1 MHFANGTGDCTLT
14 GMHITTTTTSP
25 AAHHAA
31 ADAPEHPPI
40 ASGSA
45 LVLGSAMGNQVG
57 AALGAMAFPLIG
69 PAGVVALRQLVAATV
84 LIPAARPRVH
94 RLTWAQWWPAILLG
108 VVMSTMNLAL
118 YASIERIGLGLAVT
132 LEFLGPL
139 VVALSGSRTRR
150 EVGIAAAAAIGV
162 YVLVLPNPSTDV
174 LGVGL
179 ALLAAGCWAA
189 YILLNRT
196 VGQRMNGL
204 EGSALATATATLIY
218 LPVLVVLGRNGQLSG
233 RALAL
238 GLSAGVL
245 ASVIPYAVDMTV
257 LRRLPTQLFGV
268 LMSMHPLLAAV
279 AGAVLLGQLLAPH
292 EMVGM
297 VLVVAANIAAVLA
310 TRGPGRLSAATR
322 RGRPRRRRSRAG

>member
-1 MHFANGTGDCTLT
+1 MQLDTPH
-14 GMHITTTTTSP
+14 TTPPAT
-25 AAHHAA
+25 AAHST
-31 ADAPEHPPI
+31 DEPDRLPV

-69 PAGVVALRQLVAATV
+69 PAGVVALRQLVAVSV
-84 LIPAARPRVH
+84 LFPAARPRIRH
-94 RLTWAQWWPAILLG
+94 LRWAQWWPALLLG
-108 VVMSTMNLAL
+108 VVMSAMNLAL

-139 VVALSGSRTRR
+139 VVALGGSRSRR
-150 EVGIAAAAAIGV
+150 DVGIAVTAAVGV
-162 YVLVLPNPSTDV
+162 YVLVLPSPSTDV

-196 VGQRMNGL
+196 LGQRMDGL
-204 EGSALATATATLIY
+204 QGSAVATATATLIY
-218 LPVLVVLGRNGQLSG
+218 LPVLVVLARNGQLSG

-238 GLSAGVL
+238 GVSAGVL

-257 LRRLPTQLFGV
+257 LRRLPTRVFGV
-268 LMSMHPLLAAV
+268 LMSMHPLLAAL
-279 AGAVLLGQLLAPH
+279 AGAVLLSQLLALH
-292 EMVGM
+292 EVVGM

-310 TRGPGRLSAATR
+310 TRGPGRFSPAAR
-322 RGRPRRRRSRAG
+322 LERSRRRRSRGG

>member
-1 MHFANGTGDCTLT
+1 MRRHSAP
-14 GMHITTTTTSP
+14 TTTAATTAGDASP
-25 AAHHAA
+25 RL
-31 ADAPEHPPI
+31 PV

-45 LVLGSAMGNQVG
+45 MVLGSAMGNQVG

-69 PAGVVALRQLVAATV
+69 PAGVVGLRQVVAVSV
-84 LIPAARPRVH
+84 LFPVARPRLR
-94 RLTWAQWWPAILLG
+94 RLAWAQWWPALLLG
-108 VVMSTMNLAL
+108 VVMSAMNLAL

-139 VVALSGSRTRR
+139 AVALRGSRTSR
-150 EVGIAAAAAIGV
+150 EIGIAVTAAVGV
-162 YVLVLPNPSTDV
+162 YVLVLPSPSTDV

-204 EGSALATATATLIY
+204 EGSAVATATATAIY
-218 LPVLVVLGRNGQLSG
+218 LPVLVVLARNGQLSG

-238 GLSAGVL
+238 GISAGVL

-268 LMSMHPLLAAV
+268 LMSMHPLLAAI
-279 AGAVLLGQLLAPH
+279 AGAVLLGQLLALH
-292 EMVGM
+292 EVLGM
-297 VLVVAANIAAVLA
+297 VLVVAANVAAVLA
-310 TRGPGRLSAATR
+310 IRGPARFSPAAGHAR
-322 RGRPRRRRSRAG
+322 AGRRRSRAG

>member
-1 MHFANGTGDCTLT
+1 MH
-14 GMHITTTTTSP
+14 TTTAATPPASVP
-25 AAHHAA
+25 AAH
-31 ADAPEHPPI
+31 ADGGADMPERLPV

-45 LVLGSAMGNQVG
+45 LVLGSATGNQVG

-69 PAGVVALRQLVAATV
+69 PAGVVALRQLVAAAV
-84 LIPAARPRVH
+84 LLPAARPRVL

-150 EVGIAAAAAIGV
+150 EIAIAMTAAVGV
-162 YVLVLPNPSTDV
+162 YVLVLPSPSTDA

-189 YILLNRT
+189 YILLNRV
-196 VGQRMNGL
+196 VGQRVDGL
-204 EGSALATATATLIY
+204 QGSAVATGTATLIY

-233 RALAL
+233 RALVL
-238 GLSAGVL
+238 GVSAGVL

-257 LRRLPTQLFGV
+257 LRRLPARLFGV
-268 LMSMHPLLAAV
+268 LMSMHPLLAAL
-279 AGAVLLGQLLAPH
+279 AGAVLLSQVLALH
-292 EMVGM
+292 EIVGM
-297 VLVVAANIAAVLA
+297 LLVVVANIAAVLA
-310 TRGPGRLSAATR
+310 TRGPGRFSAAAR
-322 RGRPRRRRSRAG
+322 RGRPGRRRSPAG

>member
-1 MHFANGTGDCTLT
+1 MPLDTLDPT
-14 GMHITTTTTSP
+14 P
-25 AAHHAA
+25 AAART
-31 ADAPEHPPI
+31 ADASATAALDRPPV

-69 PAGVVALRQLVAATV
+69 PAGVVALRQLVAVTV
-84 LIPAARPRVH
+84 LFPAARPRIR
-94 RLTWAQWWPAILLG
+94 RLSWAQWWPALLLG
-108 VVMSTMNLAL
+108 VVMSVMNLAL

-139 VVALSGSRTRR
+139 VVALRGSRTRR
-150 EVGIAAAAAIGV
+150 DVGIAVTAAIGV
-162 YVLVLPNPSTDV
+162 YVLVLPGASTDV

-196 VGQRMNGL
+196 VGQRMDGL
-204 EGSALATATATLIY
+204 QGSALATATATLIY

-268 LMSMHPLLAAV
+268 LMSMHPLLAAI
-279 AGAVLLGQLLAPH
+279 AGAVLLSQLLAPH
-292 EMVGM
+292 EITGM
-297 VLVVAANIAAVLA
+297 VLVVAANVAAVLA
-310 TRGPGRLSAATR
+310 SRGPTRFSAVTG
-322 RGRPRRRRSRAG
+322 RGRPRHRRSRGG